1 MFQRI
6 HHLTERQYRALIGM
20 SKRDF
25 IELTVVFS
33 ECFQKAQDKYYNDF
47 FKRTGRKPT
56 MSGSPVFKT
65 PSERLFFTL
74 YYLKTYPSFDNLGFI
89 FSCSGKTAH
98 TNLYKFLPILEDALK
113 ALNVLPK
120 RKFDTVD
127 EFVEFFKDYK
137 DILIDATERIHHRKA
152 NYEEQKTYYNGKKKR
167 TLLKIQS

>member
-1 MFQRI
+1 MFERI

-20 SKRDF
+20 DKKDF
-25 IELTVVFS
+25 TALTVVFS
-33 ECFQKAQDKYYNDF
+33 ECFQKTQDKYYNDF
-47 FKRTGRKPT
+47 LNRTGRKPT

-65 PSERLFFTL
+65 PSEKLFLVL

-98 TNLYKFLPILEDALK
+98 TNLYNFLPILEDALK
-113 ALNVLPK
+113 ALNVLPM

-167 TLLKIQS
+167 ILLKIQS